1 MNEFFSSY
9 WTDISQ
15 FFSNS
20 QQRLFWGYLLC
31 AFFIALLWSIKNRR
45 TNLTKNLTQAFG
57 LKHILTRSCLA
68 DLQLI
73 IINKAI
79 FLVLLPILITKL
91 AIATSIFEL
100 LHYRFS
106 PPGQLESTI
115 PTWLVISIFTLFV
128 FLLDD
133 FARFYLHKKMHQIPW
148 LWEFHKTHHSATS
161 LTPLTVLRTHPVE
174 ALIFAI
180 RSAVVQGTSIGVF
193 VYFFAD
199 QVDLF
204 TVLKVNI
211 FIFLFNVAGAN
222 LRHSHISFRYW
233 RWLESIL
240 ISPAQHQIHHSTR
253 PIHFN
258 KNYGAMLAL
267 WDKWAKTLHY
277 SSSQPVDF
285 GLHTN
290 QQKKQHGLYCLYI
303 SAFVAI
309 YKSCIRSV
317 QKIRKKVQKSEFFS

>member
-1 MNEFFSSY
+1 MNDFLNSY

-31 AFFIALLWSIKNRR
+31 AFCIALLWSLKHHRS
-45 TNLTKNLTQAFG
+45 NLSANITQAFG
-57 LKHILTRSCLA
+57 LKHIFSRSCLA

-106 PPGQLESTI
+106 PPGQLEHTI
-115 PTWLVISIFTLFV
+115 PTWLLISIFTLFV

-180 RSAVVQGTSIGVF
+180 RSAVVQGVSIGVF
-193 VYFFAD
+193 IYFFAD
-199 QVDLF
+199 QVDLL

-211 FIFLFNVAGAN
+211 FIFFFNIAGAN
-222 LRHSHISFRYW
+222 LRHSHINFRYW
-233 RWLESIL
+233 RWLEAII
-240 ISPAQHQIHHSTR
+240 ISPAQHQIHHSTQ

-267 WDKWAKTLHY
+267 WDNWAKSLQY
-277 SSSQPVDF
+277 SSSKSLSF
-285 GLHTN
+285 GLHAN
-290 QQKKQHGLYCLYI
+290 QEKKYHSLYSLYI

-309 YKSCIRSV
+309 YKSCIRSIK
-317 QKIRKKVQKSEFFS
+317 KIFKKAAKPDFL

>member
-1 MNEFFSSY
+1 MAGHQYFY
-9 WTDISQ
+9 AIC
-15 FFSNS
+15 
-20 QQRLFWGYLLC
+20 LLIGRFC
-31 AFFIALLWSIKNRR
+31 TLL
-45 TNLTKNLTQAFG
+45 LTQKNAP
-57 LKHILTRSCLA
+57 
-68 DLQLI
+68 D
-73 IINKAI
+73 
-79 FLVLLPILITKL
+79 
-91 AIATSIFEL
+91 
-100 LHYRFS
+100 
-106 PPGQLESTI
+106 
-115 PTWLVISIFTLFV
+115 TL
-128 FLLDD
+128 
-133 FARFYLHKKMHQIPW
+133 

-204 TVLKVNI
+204 TVLKVNV

-285 GLHTN
+285 GLHAN

-309 YKSCIRSV
+309 YKSSIRSV
-317 QKIRKKVQKSEFFS
+317 KKIRKKSSKIRIFLIIHSII